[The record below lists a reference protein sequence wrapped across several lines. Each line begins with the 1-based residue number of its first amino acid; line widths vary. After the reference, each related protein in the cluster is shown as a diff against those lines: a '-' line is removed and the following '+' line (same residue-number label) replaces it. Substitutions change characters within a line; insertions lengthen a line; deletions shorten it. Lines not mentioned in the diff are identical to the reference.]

1 MRVNIKNNEITSV
14 EFLNTDEV
22 IEFIQKFNK
31 DRNKE
36 LDSIDFDKIADEIA
50 DKIIDKKVIDE
61 GPFTSTSDR
70 PIPVWYQNL
79 SDPYTQRLNTP
90 YTVDPNQFKIEDPVP
105 YPYTITS
112 ATK

>member
-14 EFLNTDEV
+14 EFLNMDEV

-36 LDSIDFDKIADEIA
+36 SNIIEFDKIAD
-50 DKIIDKKVIDE
+50 KVIDRNIIDE
-61 GPFTSTSDR
+61 KPFTSTSDR
-70 PIPVWYQNL
+70 PISPWYQNL
-79 SDPYTQRLNTP
+79 SDPYTQRINTP
-90 YTVDPNQFKIEDPVP
+90 YYSDLNQFKIEDPIP

>member
-14 EFLNTDEV
+14 EFLNIDEV

-36 LDSIDFDKIADEIA
+36 SDSIDFDKIAD
-50 DKIIDKKVIDE
+50 KIIDRNRIDT
-61 GPFTSTSDR
+61 GPFTNVPNS
-70 PIPVWYQNL
+70 PVPVWYQNL
-79 SDPYTQRLNTP
+79 SDPYTQRINTP
-90 YTVDPNQFKIEDPVP
+90 HAPDPNQFKVEDPIP

>member
-14 EFLNTDEV
+14 EFLNIDEV

-36 LDSIDFDKIADEIA
+36 SNSIDFDKIADTIT
-50 DKIIDKKVIDE
+50 DNI
-61 GPFTSTSDR
+61 R

-79 SDPYTQRLNTP
+79 SDPYTQRINTP
-90 YTVDPNQFKIEDPVP
+90 YSSNPNQFKVEDPIP

>member
-14 EFLNTDEV
+14 EFLNIDEV

-36 LDSIDFDKIADEIA
+36 SDSIDFDKI
-50 DKIIDKKVIDE
+50 IDRNRIDE
-61 GPFTSTSDR
+61 GPFTNVPNR

-79 SDPYTQRLNTP
+79 SDPLYS
-90 YTVDPNQFKIEDPVP
+90 
-105 YPYTITS
+105 TS
-112 ATK
+112 KHSIYFRTKSV

>member
-14 EFLNTDEV
+14 EFLNVDEV

-31 DRNKE
+31 DGNKE
-36 LDSIDFDKIADEIA
+36 TDRNFIEFDKIAD
-50 DKIIDKKVIDE
+50 KVINSNRINQ
-61 GPFTSTSDR
+61 G
-70 PIPVWYQNL
+70 PIPVWYQYTN
-79 SDPYTQRLNTP
+79 DPYTQRINTP
-90 YTVDPNQFKIEDPVP
+90 YSPDPNQFKVEDPIP

>member
-14 EFLNTDEV
+14 EFLNIDEV

-36 LDSIDFDKIADEIA
+36 SDSIDFDKIAD
-50 DKIIDKKVIDE
+50 KIIDRNRIDE
-61 GPFTSTSDR
+61 GPFISDFNR

-79 SDPYTQRLNTP
+79 SDPYTQLTNTP
-90 YTVDPNQFKIEDPVP
+90 QITNSNQFKVEDPIP

>member
-14 EFLNTDEV
+14 EFLNVDEV

-36 LDSIDFDKIADEIA
+36 SDSIDFNKIADEIA
-50 DKIIDKKVIDE
+50 DKIIDRKVIDE
-61 GPFTSTSDR
+61 ENITHMPNR
-70 PIPVWYQNL
+70 PISVWYQNL
-79 SDPYTQRLNTP
+79 SD
-90 YTVDPNQFKIEDPVP
+90 P

>member
-14 EFLNTDEV
+14 EFLNIDEV

-36 LDSIDFDKIADEIA
+36 SNSMDFDKIAD
-50 DKIIDKKVIDE
+50 KIIDRNRDE

-70 PIPVWYQNL
+70 PISPWYQNI
-79 SDPYTQRLNTP
+79 SDPYIKPLNTP
-90 YTVDPNQFKIEDPVP
+90 YSPDPNQFKVEDPIP
-105 YPYTITS
+105 YPYVITS

>member
-14 EFLNTDEV
+14 EFLNIDEV

-36 LDSIDFDKIADEIA
+36 SDNIDFDKI
-50 DKIIDKKVIDE
+50 K
-61 GPFTSTSDR
+61 PT
-70 PIPVWYQNL
+70 PIWYQNL
-79 SDPYTQRLNTP
+79 SDSCTQCLNTP
-90 YTVDPNQFKIEDPVP
+90 YTVDLNQFKVEDPIP

>member
-14 EFLNTDEV
+14 EFLNIDEV

-36 LDSIDFDKIADEIA
+36 SDSIDFDKIAD
-50 DKIIDKKVIDE
+50 KIIDRNRIDE

-70 PIPVWYQNL
+70 PTPVWYRNMG
-79 SDPYTQRLNTP
+79 DPYTQRLNTP
-90 YTVDPNQFKIEDPVP
+90 YSPDPNQFKVEDPIP
-105 YPYTITS
+105 YPYTITC

>member
-14 EFLNTDEV
+14 EFLNVNEV

-36 LDSIDFDKIADEIA
+36 SDSIDFDKMADEIA
-50 DKIIDKKVIDE
+50 
-61 GPFTSTSDR
+61 DR

-90 YTVDPNQFKIEDPVP
+90 YTVDPNQFKIEDPIP

>member
-14 EFLNTDEV
+14 EFLNIDEV

-36 LDSIDFDKIADEIA
+36 SDSIDFDKIAD
-50 DKIIDKKVIDE
+50 KIIDRNVIDE
-61 GPFTSTSDR
+61 GPFTSVPNR
-70 PIPVWYQNL
+70 PMPVWYQNL
-79 SDPYTQRLNTP
+79 SDPYTQRINTP
-90 YTVDPNQFKIEDPVP
+90 YSPDPNQFKVEDPIP

>member
-14 EFLNTDEV
+14 EFLNINEV

-36 LDSIDFDKIADEIA
+36 SDSIDFDKI
-50 DKIIDKKVIDE
+50 IDRNRIDE
-61 GPFTSTSDR
+61 GPFTSGSNR
-70 PIPVWYQNL
+70 PIPVWYQNP
-79 SDPYTQRLNTP
+79 SDLYTQRINTP
-90 YTVDPNQFKIEDPVP
+90 YYSDPNQFKIEDPIP

>member
-14 EFLNTDEV
+14 EFLNIDEV

-36 LDSIDFDKIADEIA
+36 SDSIDFDKIAE
-50 DKIIDKKVIDE
+50 KIWLNHIDE
-61 GPFTSTSDR
+61 KPFTSTSDR
-70 PIPVWYQNL
+70 PISPWYQN
-79 SDPYTQRLNTP
+79 
-90 YTVDPNQFKIEDPVP
+90 QFKVEDPIP

>member
-36 LDSIDFDKIADEIA
+36 SDSIDFDKI
-50 DKIIDKKVIDE
+50 IDRNRINE
-61 GPFTSTSDR
+61 GPFISDSNR

-90 YTVDPNQFKIEDPVP
+90 YTSDPNQFKVEDPIP